1 MTFMNVP
8 DKYISYLKEYPLLAT
23 IGNTPIVRLD
33 LPNIDTNISIH
44 AKLEYLNPGGSIKDR
59 PILFMLLDAIISGD
73 LSSDKTILDATS
85 GNAGISYAMIGA
97 ALGYKVELVMPAN
110 ASEERKKRVIAH
122 GADPIYT
129 DAMLGYDETLREV
142 ERLFNTNSEK
152 YFWCDQYGNSNNPK
166 AHYMTTGVEI
176 LHQLP
181 DITHFVGG
189 VGTGGTISGVGKRL
203 KEYNPNIQI
212 VCIDFSEWPGVEG
225 LKPLNEGHIIPDT
238 FDSSVVDE
246 MITIDVDEAHRLGH
260 LLAKK
265 GYFVGQSSSA
275 YLSGVYKVADKI
287 KKGTIGTIFND
298 FGERYFSTSAWD

>member
-1 MTFMNVP
+1 MAFMNVP
-8 DKYISYLKEYPLLAT
+8 DKYISYLKEYPLLTT
-23 IGNTPIVRLD
+23 IGNTPIVCLD

-129 DAMLGYDETLREV
+129 DPMLGYDETLREV

-212 VCIDFSEWPGVEG
+212 VCIDFSEWPGVE
-225 LKPLNEGHIIPDT
+225 
-238 FDSSVVDE
+238 
-246 MITIDVDEAHRLGH
+246 
-260 LLAKK
+260 
-265 GYFVGQSSSA
+265 
-275 YLSGVYKVADKI
+275 
-287 KKGTIGTIFND
+287 
-298 FGERYFSTSAWD
+298 